1 MLVLLARSWW
11 TLLIRG
17 IAAILFG
24 ILALIWPGLTLAV
37 LVIFFGAYALVDGAF
52 SIVAAFR
59 RRKKDEDWWL
69 LLLEGLT
76 SLLFGIL
83 ALTWPEITALV
94 LLYFIAAWALV
105 TGAFE
110 VAAAIAL
117 RKELEGEWMLILSGL
132 ASMIFGAL
140 MFAFPGA
147 GAVAVAWIIGSYAIL
162 FGALLV
168 ALALRLRKLSKS
180 VEQSLQAGASA

>member
-1 MLVLLARSWW
+1 MLVLLARNWW

-24 ILALIWPGLTLAV
+24 ILALIWPGLTLTV

-52 SIVAAFR
+52 NIVAAFR

-69 LLLEGLT
+69 LLLEGLS
-76 SLLFGIL
+76 SLLFGVL

-94 LLYFIAAWALV
+94 LLIFIAAWALV

-132 ASMIFGAL
+132 ASMIFGTL
-140 MFAFPGA
+140 LFAFPGA

-168 ALALRLRKLSKS
+168 ALSLRLRKLSKS
-180 VEQSLQAGASA
+180 LEQGLQARASA